1 MTRFYICL
9 IFIIHST
16 IVLNAQTVGYT
27 NWEEL
32 YSDDKIRVQIQFY
45 LPSLTTCQSSSGDKF
60 KFKYRVI
67 GKYREYP
74 YFINWKLDF
83 VDCQGA
89 QFYKSYSLN
98 VGAGARPYDI
108 TSMTVIESNDFQF
121 EASKLGT
128 KHYDAGASNI
138 EKFGTGKKAP
148 RNSTKPVEITGLKKV
163 RINQPIQLSVSG
175 GTLGL
180 GAEWVWYD
188 QFCGGKEIGRGG
200 TLNFTSSNNV
210 SVFVRA
216 EGKNNTT
223 DCITS
228 LVEVDGSS
236 LAPTS
241 IEGMDKLC
249 LGSSVTLK
257 VKGGDLGLG
266 GQWVWYSGSCGVK
279 KLGVG
284 TSLTVKPL
292 QTSSYFVRAEGNL
305 NITSCAS
312 KTVKV
317 FDGSIAPVS
326 IYTVSGKDKVC
337 EGTTV
342 SLKVEGG
349 KLAADAKWVW
359 YEGSCGSIKIG
370 EGETISFIP
379 KKTSVYSVKAEGFC
393 PSPICLEKSITVVPL
408 TPELTRIVAPSQV
421 LKGEIITLSV
431 PDWVTTPKL
440 NIGWYESDCKEGKL
454 LGYGSSIEVKP
465 KKSIIYY
472 AKGIGLCGS
481 TKCISTTITPTK
493 YYTIESVPDT
503 TIMPWDNVVTTKAKN
518 VVDNINFFEDLN
530 LFEEMNFA
538 MGAGADFRR
547 FVANTQKRDMN
558 QNKDVLFQH
567 LLIGV
572 GLYGELRFN
581 PIYQNNFTLGI
592 QLGGAIGKS
601 PFDIDGFYR
610 NINDVHLFED
620 YTYKGWNYAIEAA
633 VGLKPIKILGSFQR
647 HLQFNDYQAVLQN
660 PGGTGHQIT
669 FNNTMLW
676 ETVGLGV
683 RVGDQVNSESGVFLD
698 LLYTF
703 SKEQNNYDGNTDLRG
718 TPFAQH
724 GVSVD
729 YWKNNNYALGLDIR
743 LPMPFD
749 KWKDFK
755 LESATLQLNFKYNL
769 VAFLNK

>member
-1 MTRFYICL
+1 MTRFILSL
-9 IFIIHST
+9 IFLIQST
-16 IVLNAQTVGYT
+16 ISLRAQNVDYT

-32 YSDDKIRVQIQFY
+32 YSDDKIRVQIQFSI
-45 LPSLTTCQSSSGDKF
+45 PAITPCQSNSGNKF
-60 KFKYRVI
+60 RFKYRVS
-67 GKYREYP
+67 GKFRDYP

-83 VDCQGA
+83 NDCQGGL
-89 QFYKSYSLN
+89 FFKSYSLN
-98 VGAGARPYDI
+98 VGRGAGTYDI
-108 TSMTVIESNDFQF
+108 TTWKEIESNDFQF
-121 EASKLGT
+121 DAAKLVI
-128 KHYDAGASNI
+128 KHYEEEGSNI
-138 EKFGTGKKAP
+138 EKFGTGKKAT

-163 RINQPIQLSVSG
+163 RINQAVQLSVNG

-180 GAEWVWYD
+180 GAEWVWYE
-188 QFCGGKEIGRGG
+188 QTCGGKEIGRGEILKFSP
-200 TLNFTSSNNV
+200 LNNGSI
-210 SVFVRA
+210 FVRA
-216 EGKNNTT
+216 EGKYNKT
-223 DCITS
+223 DCISTMI
-228 LVEVDGSS
+228 EVNENSI
-236 LAPTS
+236 APVS
-241 IEGMDKLC
+241 IEGLDKLC

-326 IYTVSGKDKVC
+326 IKTLSGKDKVC

-349 KLAADAKWVW
+349 KLSADAKWVW

-370 EGETISFIP
+370 EGETISFSP

-393 PSPICLEKSITVVPL
+393 PSPVCLEKSITVVPI

-421 LKGEIITLSV
+421 LKGEIITLTV
-431 PDWVTTPKL
+431 PNWVTTPKL

-465 KKSIIYY
+465 KKPIIYY
-472 AKGIGLCGS
+472 AKGIGLCGT
-481 TKCISTTITPTK
+481 TKCISATVIPKKKNAIASVTK
-493 YYTIESVPDT
+493 TKDK
-503 TIMPWDNVVTTKAKN
+503 PWDEKETAKTS
-518 VVDNINFFEDLN
+518 N
-530 LFEEMNFA
+530 LFDGMNFG
-538 MGAGADFRR
+538 MGAGSDFRS
-547 FVANTQKRDMN
+547 FVANTQKRDFN
-558 QNKDVLFQH
+558 QNKYVLFQH
-567 LLIGV
+567 LLVGV

-581 PIYQNNFTLGI
+581 PIYKNNFTLGI

-601 PFDIDGFYR
+601 PYSFDGVYR
-610 NINDVHLFED
+610 NTNDGELFEE
-620 YTYKGWNYAIEAA
+620 YTYKRWNYTIEVAM
-633 VGLKPIKILGSFQR
+633 GSKPIKILGTFQR
-647 HLQFNDYQAVLQN
+647 NLQFNDYQAILQTA
-660 PGGTGHQIT
+660 GRTDQQIS
-669 FNNTMLW
+669 FDNTMLW

-683 RVGDQVNSESGVFLD
+683 RVANQINRKSRAFLD

-703 SKEQNNYDGNTDLRG
+703 SKEQNNYGSSNALIG
-718 TPFAQH
+718 TPFSQH
-724 GVSVD
+724 GISVN
-729 YWKNNNYALGLDIR
+729 YRKNNSYGLGLDIR
-743 LPMPFD
+743 LPMPFV
-749 KWKDFK
+749 KWTDFK
-755 LESATLQLNFKYNL
+755 LESSTLQFNFKYNL